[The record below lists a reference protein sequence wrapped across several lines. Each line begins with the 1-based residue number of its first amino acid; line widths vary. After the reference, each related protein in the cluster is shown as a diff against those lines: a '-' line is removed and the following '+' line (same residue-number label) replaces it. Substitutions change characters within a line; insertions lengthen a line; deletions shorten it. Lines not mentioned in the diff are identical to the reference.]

1 MSAAMSL
8 NTSAIDI
15 DGGDVAARRVRQ
27 IGIIMMVT
35 AYLFFAF
42 LDSSA
47 KWLGHDLPPLET
59 AWARYAGASLIG
71 LAMVNPIKH
80 RGVLKTSALGLQLV
94 RSVALFIST
103 LANFLAL
110 RHLQL
115 SQTVS
120 ISFSLPLL
128 VALLAG
134 PMLGEWVGPRRL
146 AAIGVGFLG
155 ILVVTRPGLG
165 GFQMAMALSFVA
177 TVCSALYNIWTRQL
191 STRDS
196 WQTTL
201 TYSSLFGTVIL
212 TASLP
217 FWWVWPHGALEWA
230 VMIVPGLAGAVGHY
244 FIIAAHRR
252 APAAVLAPFV
262 YTEIIWMVAIG
273 FVVFGDVP
281 SLWTLGGSA
290 IVIGS
295 GLYLWY
301 RERVVK
307 VVPTLTKLTP

>member
-1 MSAAMSL
+1 MSAAVSI
-8 NTSAIDI
+8 NTSAVDI
-15 DGGDVAARRVRQ
+15 DSKDAVARRTRKM
-27 IGIIMMVT
+27 GIIMMMT
-35 AYLFFAF
+35 AYLFFSM

-59 AWARYAGASLIG
+59 AWARYAGASLIA
-71 LAMVNPIKH
+71 LAMVNPFKQ
-80 RGVLKTSALGLQLV
+80 RNVMKTSAFGLQLV
-94 RSVALFIST
+94 RSIALFIST

-120 ISFSLPLL
+120 IAFSLPLI

-165 GFQMAMALSFVA
+165 GFQPAMLFCFVA
-177 TVCSALYNIWTRQL
+177 TMCGALYNIWTRQL
-191 STRDS
+191 ASRDS

-201 TYSSLFGTVIL
+201 TYSSLLGTVIL
-212 TASLP
+212 TATLP

-230 VMIVPGLAGAVGHY
+230 VMILPGFAGAVGHY
-244 FIIAAHRR
+244 FIIEAHRR

-262 YTEIIWMVAIG
+262 YTQIVWMVAIG
-273 FVVFGDVP
+273 YVVFGDVP
-281 SLWTLGGSA
+281 SLWTLGGGA
-290 IVIGS
+290 IVISS

-307 VVPTLTKLTP
+307 VAPTLTKLTA

>member
-1 MSAAMSL
+1 MSAAIFLKS
-8 NTSAIDI
+8 SGIDI
-15 DGGDVAARRVRQ
+15 DAKDAAARRMRQ

-47 KWLGHDLPPLET
+47 KWLGHNLPPLET
-59 AWARYAGASLIG
+59 AWARYAGASLVA
-71 LAMVNPIKH
+71 LAMVNPFRH
-80 RGVLKTSALGLQLV
+80 RRVLKTSALGLQLV
-94 RSVALFIST
+94 RSLALLVST
-103 LANFLAL
+103 LTNFLAL

-165 GFQMAMALSFVA
+165 GFQLAMALSFVA

-191 STRDS
+191 ATRDS

-201 TYSSLFGTVIL
+201 TYSSLLGAVIL
-212 TASLP
+212 TATLP
-217 FWWVWPHGALEWA
+217 FWWVWPHGALEWC

-244 FIIAAHRR
+244 FIIEAHRR

-262 YTEIIWMVAIG
+262 YTQIIWMVAIG
-273 FVVFGDVP
+273 FIVFGDVP

-290 IVIGS
+290 IVMGS

-301 RERVVK
+301 RERAVK
-307 VVPTLTKLTP
+307 LAPTLTKLAP